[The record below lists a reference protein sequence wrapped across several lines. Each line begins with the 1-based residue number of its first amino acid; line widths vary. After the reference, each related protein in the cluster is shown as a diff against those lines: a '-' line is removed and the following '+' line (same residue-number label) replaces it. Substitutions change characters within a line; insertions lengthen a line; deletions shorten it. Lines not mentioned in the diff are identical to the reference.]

1 MKRKLLE
8 NDEQSAVILDNQRNG
23 KESFE
28 NSKDLWTDIEPKV
41 SDDPEV
47 SVEIL
52 NIPHIRNN
60 QKELQ
65 RGLGSVFYIYFFCC
79 WSVLYLQRTSVSRVI
94 KSDHDQS
101 NDQLNQCRARC
112 THASLAYQ
120 SQQLIA
126 TRLQMIPHVF
136 FFFSFSPLFLSLSVF
151 LSSLCSARSV
161 RSVFRS
167 RLLCVERIHGA
178 NKYRRRS

>member
-65 RGLGSVFYIYFFCC
+65 RGLGSVFCIYFFFVVGPFYICKERQ
-79 WSVLYLQRTSVSRVI
+79 SVVL
-94 KSDHDQS
+94 
-101 NDQLNQCRARC
+101 
-112 THASLAYQ
+112 
-120 SQQLIA
+120 
-126 TRLQMIPHVF
+126 
-136 FFFSFSPLFLSLSVF
+136 
-151 LSSLCSARSV
+151 
-161 RSVFRS
+161 
-167 RLLCVERIHGA
+167 
-178 NKYRRRS
+178 